1 MKFYGEMRVQGGGPL
16 DGSRFDALAYALAEI
31 EATDPAIEDVDLT
44 SSLAQGWVTASMT
57 ISHENLELAVAKL
70 ISTVRTAIYPNGD
83 RAGGWQF
90 LTETAGLSVHPATD
104 RAGVSAPGQLPSSTP
119 WPAPRLA
126 PRPRLARWRHL
137 ARPHCPAPGTGGSAR
152 PPGRTVTTGCIREH
166 LDRPGGPGG
175 RAGFPGASRRLT
187 GLPSR
192 LTGVPG

>member
-83 RAGGWQF
+83 HAGGWQF

-104 RAGVSAPGQLPSSTP
+104 RAGVSAAGQLPLPSAAAP
-119 WPAPRLA
+119 PPAPA
-126 PRPRLARWRHL
+126 AASPPGPPAGRPRAR
-137 ARPHCPAPGTGGSAR
+137 RPGPAGSAR
-152 PPGRTVTTGCIREH
+152 PPGRAVTTGCIREH
-166 LDRPGGPGG
+166 LDGPG
-175 RAGFPGASRRLT
+175 AT
-187 GLPSR
+187 GS
-192 LTGVPG
+192 

>member
-83 RAGGWQF
+83 HAGGWQF

-104 RAGVSAPGQLPSSTP
+104 RAAAGGPASYRRPARRPR
-119 WPAPRLA
+119 PAPR
-126 PRPRLARWRHL
+126 PHL
-137 ARPHCPAPGTGGSAR
+137 ARPRRSAPGPGRFRPPAWTRGRDGVRRPTSGRTGAPGGSA
-152 PPGRTVTTGCIREH
+152 G
-166 LDRPGGPGG
+166 
-175 RAGFPGASRRLT
+175 SR
-187 GLPSR
+187 G
-192 LTGVPG
+192 

>member
-83 RAGGWQF
+83 HAGGWQF

-104 RAGVSAPGQLPSSTP
+104 RAGVSGPGQLPSPSPAAQPTP
-119 WPAPRLA
+119 ATQPIPAAPPGPPAPLGS
-126 PRPRLARWRHL
+126 PTPPGAR
-137 ARPHCPAPGTGGSAR
+137 ARPAPPARLDAR
-152 PPGRTVTTGCIREH
+152 SRR
-166 LDRPGGPGG
+166 
-175 RAGFPGASRRLT
+175 GASANIWTDRAFPEAEPASR
-187 GLPSR
+187 GLSR
-192 LTGVPG
+192 LPEG

>member
-83 RAGGWQF
+83 HAGGWQF

-104 RAGVSAPGQLPSSTP
+104 RAGVGAPGQPPLPSAAAPPSP
-119 WPAPRLA
+119 AAPPGPPAP
-126 PRPRLARWRHL
+126 PGAR
-137 ARPHCPAPGTGGSAR
+137 ARPVPPARLDAR
-152 PPGRTVTTGCIREH
+152 SRR
-166 LDRPGGPGG
+166 
-175 RAGFPGASRRLT
+175 GASANIWTDRALPEAEPASQGMT
-187 GLPSR
+187 GLP
-192 LTGVPG
+192 GA

>member
-83 RAGGWQF
+83 HAGGWQF

-104 RAGVSAPGQLPSSTP
+104 RAGVSTPGQLPSPSP
-119 WPAPRLA
+119 AVPPAPAAPPAPPSALA
-126 PRPRLARWRHL
+126 PAVPPARLDARSRRGASASIWTDR
-137 ARPHCPAPGTGGSAR
+137 AVPEAEPASR
-152 PPGRTVTTGCIREH
+152 
-166 LDRPGGPGG
+166 
-175 RAGFPGASRRLT
+175 GFPGA
-187 GLPSR
+187 
-192 LTGVPG
+192 

>member
-57 ISHENLELAVAKL
+57 ISQENLELAVAKL
-70 ISTVRTAIYPNGD
+70 IATVRTAIYPNGD

-104 RAGVSAPGQLPSSTP
+104 RAGTDRAGTSAPDQL
-119 WPAPRLA
+119 LA
-126 PRPRLARWRHL
+126 PGAAAPPGPSAHSAPPGALTPPVPPARPDAPSRPRAPSRSGAPVSIWTDR
-137 ARPHCPAPGTGGSAR
+137 AVPEAEPASRGLT
-152 PPGRTVTTGCIREH
+152 
-166 LDRPGGPGG
+166 
-175 RAGFPGASRRLT
+175 GFPG
-187 GLPSR
+187 G
-192 LTGVPG
+192 

>member
-83 RAGGWQF
+83 HAGGWQF

-104 RAGVSAPGQLPSSTP
+104 RAGVGAPGQLPLPGAAAPPSPAART
-119 WPAPRLA
+119 WPARA
-126 PRPRLARWRHL
+126 ARRPG
-137 ARPHCPAPGTGGSAR
+137 PAGSAR
-152 PPGRTVTTGCIREH
+152 PPGRAVTTGCIREH
-166 LDRPGGPGG
+166 LDGPG
-175 RAGFPGASRRLT
+175 AT
-187 GLPSR
+187 G
-192 LTGVPG
+192 G

>member
-104 RAGVSAPGQLPSSTP
+104 RAGASASGPLPSPSLGSP
-119 WPAPRLA
+119 PGPPSSPGPVAPPGPPPLPGALRRPAPPARLD
-126 PRPRLARWRHL
+126 AR
-137 ARPHCPAPGTGGSAR
+137 
-152 PPGRTVTTGCIREH
+152 
-166 LDRPGGPGG
+166 
-175 RAGFPGASRRLT
+175 SRRSASASIWT
-187 GLPSR
+187 DRAFPEAEPASQGLPGS
-192 LTGVPG
+192 